1 MVYSSSLF
9 SRFSY
14 TCAGCCV
21 KHVSRMHV
29 PVSETL
35 NAGLQALGML
45 LFSAQLLHLHVVAP
59 LCEEDGSDQADRPTA
74 NDNHCAPGAAARIR
88 DLRACVAVSEIN
100 VKRMH

>member
-21 KHVSRMHV
+21 KDVLRKHV

-59 LCEEDGSDQADRPTA
+59 LCKEYGSDQADRPTA
-74 NDNHCAPGAAARIR
+74 NDNHCAPGTAARIR
-88 DLRACVAVSEIN
+88 NLRACVAVLGTS
-100 VKRMH
+100 VKRIH